1 MKTLYLE
8 CAMGAAGDM
17 LAAALYELCTPA
29 QRQAFL
35 AGMQK
40 PLCLPLNTAWR
51 WLEKANASDTAQQW
65 QLGDAAQQQQ
75 AREDALKTYQGDG
88 FYVIGEVEN
97 VYWSRSFPEL
107 ADSDWD
113 ELEGYAQTLLLPLY
127 QQLTEIDV

>member
-1 MKTLYLE
+1 MVLE
-8 CAMGAAGDM
+8 PETAQA
-17 LAAALYELCTPA
+17 EL
-29 QRQAFL
+29 QRWWQAFL